1 MAIVVSIHVEY
12 SAGVERKMEAERQI

>member
-1 MAIVVSIHVEY
+1 MAIVVSMHVEY